1 MVWVQAVNSGRYPR
15 KLQKGSEEAIQDS
28 RIHRETENHCV
39 QWGFGPGW
47 GTLGDSIEDTF
58 DLFTPRE
65 MRELE
70 FVFFNYL
77 GHCLKAASGSSS
89 PWSWFGCPCVWGRG
103 SSQVVSL
110 RCMPTGVWT
119 VHRGVETAISTE
131 MSLRFIL
138 LWNPNLF
145 SSTPWGMYCNVLL
158 DSGSSRPASTTS
170 SQDQI
175 LLILPP

>member
-1 MVWVQAVNSGRYPR
+1 MQAVNSGRYPR

-89 PWSWFGCPCVWGRG
+89 PWSWFGCPCMRGRG
-103 SSQVVSL
+103 SSQVVISGACPRGYGQCTMVWKLPLPQKCHSDSSCSGIQTCFPPHPEECTAMYSL
-110 RCMPTGVWT
+110 IQAAPAP
-119 VHRGVETAISTE
+119 HQPLP
-131 MSLRFIL
+131 LRTK
-138 LWNPNLF
+138 
-145 SSTPWGMYCNVLL
+145 SY
-158 DSGSSRPASTTS
+158 
-170 SQDQI
+170 
-175 LLILPP
+175 